1 MALCLLCP
9 GQGSQSPEMFE
20 RLLADPLSSEHAARL
35 GALLPWDAY
44 ALARDPAR
52 CFANRYAQP
61 LICLHAALVGQVL
74 RDAQIFPDLVAG
86 YSVGEL
92 AAHGLA
98 GALSAADLLG
108 AAEARAAAMDAC
120 APPASGML
128 AVRGVRRAEMDAQ
141 ALAFGVEVAI
151 RNGEDHV
158 VLAGPQARLEA
169 LAARLGGQGGVH
181 LVRLPIGVPAHSH
194 WLAPAV
200 AAFERNLAQLAWQPA
215 PVPVIAGIDGSLVS
229 DAQAAVRTLS
239 RQLATHIEWAR
250 VLDVAV
256 EMGTRVFFEVGPGNA
271 LSRMALERH
280 PQIPAR
286 ALGDFSAL
294 TGAVAWLRCQQA

>member
-1 MALCLLCP
+1 MTLCLLCP

-20 RLLADPLSSEHAARL
+20 RLRADPLAGEHAARL
-35 GALLPWDAY
+35 AALLPWDAY
-44 ALARDPAR
+44 ELARDPAR
-52 CFANRYAQP
+52 CFANRYAQV
-61 LICLHAALVGQVL
+61 LICLHAVLVGAVL
-74 RDAQIFPDLVAG
+74 RDAQIFPALVAG

-98 GALSAADLLG
+98 GALPPAALLA

-120 APPASGML
+120 TPPDAGML
-128 AVRGVRRAEMDAQ
+128 AVRGLRRAEMEAQ
-141 ALAFGVEVAI
+141 ALAFGVDVAI
-151 RNGEDHV
+151 CNGEEHV
-158 VLAGPQARLEA
+158 VLAGPQVRLDA

-194 WLAPAV
+194 WLSPAV
-200 AAFERNLAQLAWQPA
+200 DVFAHSLAQLPWQPA
-215 PVPVIAGIDGSLVS
+215 PLPVIAGIDGSIVR
-229 DAQAAVRTLS
+229 DAPAAIQTLS
-239 RQLATHIEWAR
+239 RQLATRIEWAR

-256 EMGTRVFFEVGPGNA
+256 EMGARVFFEVGPGNA

-286 ALGDFSAL
+286 ALGDFSSLQGAL
-294 TGAVAWLRCQQA
+294 AWLRRYAA

>member
-9 GQGSQSPEMFE
+9 GQGSQSPEMFD
-20 RLLADPLSSEHAARL
+20 RLLTDPLASDHAAHL
-35 GALLPWDAY
+35 GTLLPWDVY

-61 LICLHAALVGQVL
+61 LICLYATLVGEVL
-74 RDAQIFPDLVAG
+74 RDASIAPAMVAG

-98 GALSAADLLG
+98 GALSAADLL
-108 AAEARAAAMDAC
+108 AAAAARAALMDAC
-120 APPASGML
+120 APAASGML
-128 AVRGVRRAEMDAQ
+128 AVRGLRRGEIDA
-141 ALAFGVEVAI
+141 LSEAFGVAVAI

-158 VLAGPQARLEA
+158 VLAGPADRLEA
-169 LAARLGGQGGVH
+169 LAARLGGRGGVH
-181 LVRLPIGVPAHSH
+181 LVPLPISVPAHSH
-194 WLAPAV
+194 WLSPAV
-200 AAFERNLAQLAWQPA
+200 EDFARTLAQLKWLPA
-215 PVPVIAGIDGSLVS
+215 AAPVIAGIDGSIVR
-229 DAQAAVRTLS
+229 DAGSAIQTLS
-239 RQLATHIEWAR
+239 RQLATCIEWAR

-256 EMGTRVFFEVGPGNA
+256 EMGATVFFEIGPGNA

-286 ALGDFSAL
+286 ALGDFSGLSGAL
-294 TGAVAWLRCQQA
+294 AWLQRHEP